1 MSITTAPTAPARRT
15 SEGAASIERLHEA
28 WRTGAL
34 RVTPATP
41 ATPRRASMTADPL
54 LLDSGIPTLTQRQA
68 ARRHRSVPHLHL
80 VHRVDTEK
88 DIPQGLDGVAI
99 GYTALPE
106 ERAHATGDV
115 DLYQAEPI
123 VPVDRRLRANTW
135 RAIVGVY
142 AAAAVAVVLVVVASR
157 HQPQIAE
164 GLRIARQAVALF
176 LLGA

>member
-1 MSITTAPTAPARRT
+1 MTTTNQRPRPHRT
-15 SEGAASIERLHEA
+15 SEGTASIERLHDA

-41 ATPRRASMTADPL
+41 APRRASMTADPL
-54 LLDSGIPTLTQRQA
+54 LLDSDIPTLTQRQA
-68 ARRHRSVPHLHL
+68 ARHHRSAPHLHL
-80 VHRVDTEK
+80 VHRVDTET

-106 ERAHATGDV
+106 ERSHTTDDA

-142 AAAAVAVVLVVVASR
+142 AAAAVALVLVVVASR

>member
-1 MSITTAPTAPARRT
+1 MTTITRIDTARRT

-41 ATPRRASMTADPL
+41 APRRAAMTADPL

-68 ARRHRSVPHLHL
+68 ARHHRSAPHLHL

-88 DIPQGLDGVAI
+88 DIPEGLDGVAI

-106 ERAHATGDV
+106 ERAHAKDDA

>member
-1 MSITTAPTAPARRT
+1 MSITTTPTVPARRT
-15 SEGAASIERLHEA
+15 SEGAASIERLHDA

-41 ATPRRASMTADPL
+41 TPRRASMTADPL

-68 ARRHRSVPHLHL
+68 ARHHCSAPHPHL
-80 VHRVDTEK
+80 VHRVDTET

-123 VPVDRRLRANTW
+123 APVDRRLRAITW

-142 AAAAVAVVLVVVASR
+142 LVAALALAAVLV
-157 HQPQIAE
+157 
-164 GLRIARQAVALF
+164 
-176 LLGA
+176 GA

>member
-1 MSITTAPTAPARRT
+1 MTTITRIDPARRT

-41 ATPRRASMTADPL
+41 APRRAAMTADPL
-54 LLDSGIPTLTQRQA
+54 LLDSGIPTLTQRLA
-68 ARRHRSVPHLHL
+68 ARHHRSAPHLHL
-80 VHRVDTEK
+80 VHRVDTK
-88 DIPQGLDGVAI
+88 TDIPQGLDGVAI

-106 ERAHATGDV
+106 ERAHTTDDA

-123 VPVDRRLRANTW
+123 VPVDRKLRANTW

-142 AAAAVAVVLVVVASR
+142 AAAAVVLVLVVVASR